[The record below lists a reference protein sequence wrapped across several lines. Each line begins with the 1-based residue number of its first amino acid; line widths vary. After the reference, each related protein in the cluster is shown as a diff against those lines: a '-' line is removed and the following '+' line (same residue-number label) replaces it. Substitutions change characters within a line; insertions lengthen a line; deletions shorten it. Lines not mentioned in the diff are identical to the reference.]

1 MSFTRSTSFLVLLAA
16 FGVGTG
22 CGRSGGDPHVPAA
35 AGLPQQA
42 GESPSASFRPPPDGL
57 LRREQIERYIRVLE
71 SAARA
76 SRPAEAAG
84 AGQGPASALVD
95 EDPLVAP
102 DLAAARRLG
111 FPEEEYL
118 WIRERVLE
126 AEASAMNAKLNADVL
141 AMLEKTL
148 SDLRAR
154 RTTAADSGSRQLVD
168 EQIAGFEAERA
179 RVRTEAAEPEP
190 AQVKGNLR
198 VVEPYRTRIGFLQA
212 EIDHSLSALRP
223 QRKGTP
229 ASRQGEAH

>member
-1 MSFTRSTSFLVLLAA
+1 M
-16 FGVGTG
+16 
-22 CGRSGGDPHVPAA
+22 
-35 AGLPQQA
+35 
-42 GESPSASFRPPPDGL
+42 ASFRPPPDGL
-57 LRREQIERYIRVLE
+57 LRKEQIQRYIRVLE

-76 SRPAEAAG
+76 SRPAEATG
-84 AGQGPASALVD
+84 AGQEASALVD
-95 EDPLVAP
+95 EDPLVAL

-148 SDLRAR
+148 ADLRAR

-168 EQIAGFEAERA
+168 EQIAGFEAERG
-179 RVRTEAAEPEP
+179 RVRIEAAEPEP

-198 VVEPYRTRIGFLQA
+198 VVEPYRTRIGALQA

-223 QRKGTP
+223 QRRGTP
-229 ASRQGEAH
+229 ASRP